1 MEAFSFFLKNKPRK
15 THIFAYLCPKQ
26 ANSHRT
32 MKVKIEESW
41 RLRLQEEFDKPY
53 FERLTAFVRNE
64 YARAHVLPPGSRIF
78 YIFNACPFEKVKVVI
93 LGQDPYPT
101 PGQYYGVCFSVPDGI
116 PIPGSLANIFQEIHQ
131 DLGKPVPASGNLD
144 RWVEQGVFSLN
155 SVLTVR
161 AYKTGSHR
169 NVGWETFTDAVIRK
183 LSEEREHLV
192 FMLWGN
198 YAKAKKNL
206 IDGKKHLI
214 LEAAHPS
221 PRSAE
226 HGFLG
231 CKHFSKANAYLKSN
245 GIQEIDW

>member
-1 MEAFSFFLKNKPRK
+1 M
-15 THIFAYLCPKQ
+15 
-26 ANSHRT
+26 
-32 MKVKIEESW
+32 
-41 RLRLQEEFDKPY
+41 
-53 FERLTAFVRNE
+53 
-64 YARAHVLPPGSRIF
+64 
-78 YIFNACPFEKVKVVI
+78 
-93 LGQDPYPT
+93 
-101 PGQYYGVCFSVPDGI
+101 
-116 PIPGSLANIFQEIHQ
+116 ANIFQEIHQ

-161 AYKTGSHR
+161 AYETGSHR

-221 PRSAE
+221 PRFAE
-226 HGFLG
+226 HGFLV
-231 CKHFSKANAYLKSN
+231 CKHFSKANTYSKSN
-245 GIQEIDW
+245 VIQAKDWYECISFHDDPLRIKTPLNKITKTLTKYFIFFFIYIHSKKKEWWNFKHATNYPKHCLVAINLRKYCPLKTI